1 MTQTTNH
8 QVVVSRH
15 GGPEVL
21 QFVEAALPAPAPG
34 EVRVAVEAAGVSA
47 FDLIYRRWAHLPG
60 SPKVPF
66 ALGEDV
72 VGIVDQLGAGVTS
85 LEVGQRVAGSTWAIG
100 VGGGYVESVCLPEQ
114 DLVPVP
120 AALDPA
126 VAVCLVVNYLTAH
139 LHLHRFGQ
147 ARSGQRLLVHGAAGG
162 VGSATLEL
170 GRLAGLEMYGTA
182 SAENHE
188 LVSALGATPIDYRR
202 DDFVERIQDLTDDG
216 VDLVLDNVGGWT
228 QLWRSYRTL
237 RRGGRLVW
245 VGSAGTH
252 KDGLRTGLLSL
263 LLEPMLRLLPDGKQM
278 ARTTELGKF
287 GRDHNDWFRRTQ
299 AELLDLAAAG
309 DLEPVVA
316 ERIPLAEAARA
327 HALLEG
333 GAYAGKIVLVTDAAN
348 ESEVLG

>member
-1 MTQTTNH
+1 MQQATNH
-8 QVVVSRH
+8 QAVVSRH

-21 QFVEAALPAPAPG
+21 QFVEVDRPEPEPG

-47 FDLIYRRWAHLPG
+47 FDEIYRRWAHLPG

-72 VGIVDQLGAGVTS
+72 VGIVDAVGAGVTS
-85 LEVGQRVAGSTWAIG
+85 LEVGQRVAAGTWVLG
-100 VGGGYVESVCLPEQ
+100 VGGGYAEFVCLPQRE
-114 DLVPVP
+114 LVPVP
-120 AALDPA
+120 AGLDPA

-139 LHLHRFGQ
+139 LHLHQFGQ
-147 ARSGQRLLVHGAAGG
+147 ARAGQRLLVHGAAGG

-188 LVSALGATPIDYRR
+188 VVSALGATPIDYRR

-216 VDLVLDNVGGWT
+216 VDLVIDTVGGWT

-245 VGSAGTH
+245 LGSAGTH

-263 LLEPMLRLLPDGKQM
+263 LLAPLLRLVPDGKHM
-278 ARTTELGKF
+278 AKTTDLGKF
-287 GRDHNDWFRRTQ
+287 ALDHPDWYRQTLT
-299 AELLDLAAAG
+299 ELLDLAAAG
-309 DLEPVVA
+309 ELKPLVA
-316 ERIPLAEAARA
+316 ERMPLAEAARA
-327 HALLEG
+327 HALLERG
-333 GAYAGKIVLVTDAAN
+333 GYAGKIVLVTAPVAH
-348 ESEVLG
+348 G